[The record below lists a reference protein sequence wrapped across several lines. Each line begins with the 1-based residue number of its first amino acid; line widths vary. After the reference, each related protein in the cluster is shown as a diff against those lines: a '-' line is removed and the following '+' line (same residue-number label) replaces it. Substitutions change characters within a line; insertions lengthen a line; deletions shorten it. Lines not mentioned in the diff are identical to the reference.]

1 MFTHLSSENL
11 YELDLSRISS
21 RFSVANFCRSKRSKI
36 QRGAAVCPLCKKVTR
51 GESKEA
57 GIGGVLRNEN
67 DESLILF
74 STAVRLM
81 DSNLGKQNDA
91 TATDREY
98 EEKAES
104 MADIQY
110 SQRNKGSGR
119 RSGEKEGSLRPKLFT
134 GGGSREHSRFGM
146 CTRLDWV
153 IRRGNKVLLA
163 WNGSLLMLGHL
174 LGLL

>member
-1 MFTHLSSENL
+1 MWRGMFTHLSSENL

-36 QRGAAVCPLCKKVTR
+36 QRGAAVCPLCKKVM
-51 GESKEA
+51 
-57 GIGGVLRNEN
+57 
-67 DESLILF
+67 
-74 STAVRLM
+74 RLM